1 MNMIEGTTNSNGD
14 NKINNGVE
22 YVDSEEIQKYWDK
35 ESIKFCAGMYFV
47 KGDKERSDK
56 SSESSNTLGT
66 GFVEVD
72 LQEIIK
78 VTYEQIRP
86 EIFKDP
92 VKQTSLK
99 GKDRGESQRNVSQK
113 TSKTLEED
121 EK

>member
-1 MNMIEGTTNSNGD
+1 MSEGTTNSNGD
-14 NKINNGVE
+14 NKLNNEVE
-22 YVDSEEIQKYWDK
+22 YVDNEEIQKYWDK

-56 SSESSNTLGT
+56 ASEASENST

-72 LQEIIK
+72 LQEIRS
-78 VTYEQIRP
+78 VTYAEIRP
-86 EIFKDP
+86 AIFSDP

-99 GKDRGESQRNVSQK
+99 GKNKDEKKKSEMPEK
-113 TSKTLEED
+113 TSKGLEES